1 MSDMSYNIHSLETA
15 TEIGTSE
22 LRELSTSAKLRRLM
36 SENHVVRVARY
47 RSETDAWLVEPEL
60 WDEMVSERR
69 EAREMKRT
77 LPLIL
82 GALLAGVKIP
92 SETLSALGMER
103 GDASWRALNEFQARY
118 GIEPVVS
125 EDGLPLPAI
134 DFKTI
139 GEVELDEELV
149 TLVD

>member
-1 MSDMSYNIHSLETA
+1 
-15 TEIGTSE
+15 
-22 LRELSTSAKLRRLM
+22 
-36 SENHVVRVARY
+36 
-47 RSETDAWLVEPEL
+47 
-60 WDEMVSERR
+60 
-69 EAREMKRT
+69 MKRT

-118 GIEPVVS
+118 GIEPAVS

-134 DFKTI
+134 DFQTI